1 MLGKLLK
8 TVVDVVTLPV
18 DLGAN
23 VIDIIQ
29 GGDGT
34 KESYQDSEKINPLG
48 DITKLRDDLT
58 KDL

>member
-8 TVVDVVTLPV
+8 TVVEVATLPV

-29 GGDGT
+29 GGEGT
-34 KESYQDSEKINPLG
+34 KESYQDSQRINPLG
-48 DITKLRDDLT
+48 DITKLRDELL